1 VSTAFAAGPLATRYQ
16 STRDSSSSVGFS
28 QALLQGLA
36 PDGGLYVP
44 STWPR
49 VDVEALLGE
58 TTLPGIAARL
68 LAAFVAGDP
77 IAAQLSQITA
87 DAFNFPAPLVPLDT
101 DGRLAILELFHG
113 PTAAFK
119 DFGARF
125 LAANFAQLR
134 ASDSRSDERPLTIL
148 VATSGDTG
156 GAVAA
161 AFHGRP
167 GIEVGV
173 LFPKGLVSPTQERQ
187 LTCWGGNVK
196 SFAVHGTFDD
206 CQRLVKQAF
215 VDPQLREQT
224 QLSSANSINLG
235 RLLPQAVYYASS
247 SLEVWRKYGEP
258 ASYVI
263 PSGNLGNAAACIWA
277 RKVGLPIG
285 EIVLAHNANR
295 TVTDFLHTGEWR
307 PRPSIATLASAMDVG
322 NPSNMERLR
331 ALFPELADLRTAVSA
346 ETVDDAAI
354 RERIRQGF
362 ERYGQIWCPHT
373 ATSAEVY
380 ERVVARGA
388 GESRAFLQSDKL
400 RPGRWVVVSTAHP
413 AKFSEIVEP
422 LIGRQVPVPGT
433 LAKLFARPTQFT
445 EIEPDLSSLRAALSV
460 GRP

>member
-1 VSTAFAAGPLATRYQ
+1 VTEPIRFH
-16 STRDSSSSVGFS
+16 STRDSSTSVTFS

-44 STWPR
+44 TSWPR
-49 VDVEALLGE
+49 IDVDALSRE
-58 TTLPGIAARL
+58 TTLPGIATRL
-68 LAAFVAGDP
+68 IAPFVSGDP
-77 IAAQLSQITA
+77 IAAKLAEITA
-87 DAFNFPAPLVPLDT
+87 DAFNFPAPLVTLDK
-101 DGRLAILELFHG
+101 DAGLDILELFHG

-125 LAANFAQLR
+125 LAANFARLHAPGSQ
-134 ASDSRSDERPLTIL
+134 PITIL

-167 GIEVGV
+167 GINVGV

-187 LTCWGGNVK
+187 LTCWGGNVR
-196 SFAVHGTFDD
+196 SFSVHGTFDD

-215 VDPQLREQT
+215 VDPELRQQT

-235 RLLPQAVYYASS
+235 RLLPQAVYYAAS
-247 SLEVWRKYGEP
+247 SLEVWKKSGEP
-258 ASYVI
+258 ASYII

-277 RKVGLPIG
+277 RKVGLPIRD
-285 EIVLAHNANR
+285 IVLAHNANQ

-331 ALFPELADLRTAVSA
+331 SLFPDLAQLRTAVSA
-346 ETVDDAAI
+346 ESVDDAAI
-354 RERIRQGF
+354 RERIRKGF

-373 ATSAEVY
+373 ATAAEVY
-380 ERVVARGA
+380 ERLVAG
-388 GESRAFLQSDKL
+388 K
-400 RPGRWVVVSTAHP
+400 RPGRWIIVSTAHP

-422 LIGRQVPVPGT
+422 LIGRKVPVPQE
-433 LAKLFARPTQFT
+433 LARLFARPTELT
-445 EIEPDLSSLRAALSV
+445 EIEPELASLRAALSV
-460 GRP
+460 GRA

>member
-1 VSTAFAAGPLATRYQ
+1 VSAVAADGSVTAARYQ
-16 STRDSSSSVGFS
+16 STRDPSTSVGFG

-44 STWPR
+44 KAWPH
-49 VDVEALLGE
+49 VEADAFGTE
-58 TTLPGIAARL
+58 TSLPSIGSRL
-68 LAAFVAGDP
+68 LAPFVAGDP
-77 IAAQLSQITA
+77 VAPQVPEIAA
-87 DAFNFPAPLVPLDT
+87 DAFNFPAPLVPLDS
-101 DGRLAILELFHG
+101 DGRLAVLELFHG

-125 LAANFAQLR
+125 LAASFARLR
-134 ASDSRSDERPLTIL
+134 APGQRPLTIL

-196 SFAVHGTFDD
+196 SFAVRGTFDD

-224 QLSSANSINLG
+224 ELSSANSINLG
-235 RLLPQAVYYASS
+235 RLLPQAVYYAAS
-247 SLEVWRKYGEP
+247 SLDIWRKYGEV

-277 RKVGLPIG
+277 RKAGLPIG
-285 EIVLAHNANR
+285 EIVLAHNVNR
-295 TVTDFLHTGEWR
+295 TVPDFLQTGDWQ
-307 PRPSIATLASAMDVG
+307 PRASVATLASAMDVG

-346 ETVDDAAI
+346 ETVDDAQI
-354 RERIRQGF
+354 RSRIRQGF
-362 ERYGQIWCPHT
+362 EHYGQIWCPHT
-373 ATSAEVY
+373 ATAAEVY
-380 ERVVARGA
+380 ERHIAPR
-388 GESRAFLQSDKL
+388 KT
-400 RPGRWVVVSTAHP
+400 GRWVIVSTAHP

-422 LIGRQVPVPGT
+422 LIGRKVAVPET
-433 LAKLFARPTQFT
+433 LAKLFARPTECT
-445 EIEPDLSSLRAALSV
+445 EIAPDLTALRVALSPAT
-460 GRP
+460 GRGA